1 MSNAAPDTPN
11 ADFQVAMTPEEIDML
26 SRHLVAGVS
35 YLEFG
40 SGGSTIFALESG
52 VRCCFSVESDPA
64 WVDKLRQNPVIR
76 QAEANGRLT
85 IDCVNI
91 GPVMDWGMPAN
102 RSRLE
107 LWPNYFLPIFEKLG
121 WVPEVV
127 LIDGRFRTACG
138 LTSLLVCP
146 ATTSI
151 LMHDF
156 YDALSIR
163 KNYRSLLDVADIVE
177 QQSNLVS
184 LRRKPN
190 VTATSLLSRLSA
202 VWSDFA

>member
-1 MSNAAPDTPN
+1 MNSDAPNTPDT
-11 ADFQVAMTPEEIDML
+11 DFKVAMTPEEIEML
-26 SRHLVAGVS
+26 SRHLVSGVS

-40 SGGSTIFALESG
+40 SGGSTIFALERG
-52 VRCCFSVESDPA
+52 ARRCLSVESDPA

-76 QAEANGRLT
+76 QAESNGRLT
-85 IDCVNI
+85 INCVDI

-107 LWPNYFLPIFEKLG
+107 LWPNYFLPVWEKLD

-138 LTSLLVCP
+138 LASFLVCP
-146 ATTSI
+146 ETTAI

-177 QQSNLVS
+177 QQTNLVS

>member
-11 ADFQVAMTPEEIDML
+11 ADFQVAMAPEEIDML
-26 SRHLVAGVS
+26 SRHLVTGVS

-40 SGGSTIFALESG
+40 SGGSTIFALERG
-52 VRCCFSVESDPA
+52 VRRCFSVESDPA

-107 LWPNYFLPIFEKLG
+107 LWPNYFLPIWEKLG

-146 ATTSI
+146 ETTSI

-156 YDALSIR
+156 YDTLSIR